1 MMSPQ
6 FQILD
11 SLPLSPDMA
20 FGPMTHWEDI
30 APTIPPIQHAPLFG
44 KVLTPENSL
53 LRKTIP
59 DL

>member
-30 APTIPPIQHAPLFG
+30 APTIPPPFNMHLFLE
-44 KVLTPENSL
+44 KFSHQ
-53 LRKTIP
+53 KT
-59 DL
+59 LY